1 MPDFEEQERE
11 AFENGMKFM
20 SEIMIVIGWETKLN
34 ELTREQ
40 ALTLAEVAVNGYFEK
55 MRGLVAPS
63 MEEPPFP

>member
-1 MPDFEEQERE
+1 MPDFEERERE

-40 ALTLAEVAVNGYFEK
+40 ALTLAEVAVNGYFDK
-55 MRGLVAPS
+55 MRGLVAPP